1 MSESFE
7 SGESIAD
14 EPKIDDYD
22 NRWDTDLSYQSYSK
36 SSDKD
41 SIDAGSV
48 VEQTLSEKL
57 SLKRILKNQADLEFS
72 NLTEKKIAD
81 LLIDYIEPS
90 GWIIT
95 DIE

>member
-36 SSDKD
+36 TTDSD
-41 SIDAGSV
+41 SIDPGSV
-48 VEQTLSEKL
+48 VEQTLSEKI
-57 SLKRILKNQADLEFS
+57 SLKINFTNKL
-72 NLTEKKIAD
+72 NLNLMIKHKKI
-81 LLIDYIEPS
+81 LQNY
-90 GWIIT
+90 
-95 DIE
+95 